1 LSHHWRSLIASTT
14 WIDTINIRQHYRL
27 TSFQTGARHAPRL
40 GVAPEAMQ
48 LPVVEHL
55 NQYFVKSEQLATNK
69 RFLLM

>member
-1 LSHHWRSLIASTT
+1 LAISYRLTT

-27 TSFQTGARHAPRL
+27 ISFQTGARLAP

-48 LPVVEHL
+48 LPLVAHL
-55 NQYFVKSEQLATNK
+55 NQYFVKIELLATNK